1 MKVYHGSYTRI
12 ETIDLSQAEA
22 NKDFGKGF
30 YVTNI
35 KKHAKRWAERIA
47 REHNAMPVVTEFLFY
62 ETAYIDSIYKVLR
75 FPQPCREWVEFVMMN
90 RDPNIPKP
98 AHDYDI
104 VEGPIADDW
113 VTSQIKQYEKGKIS
127 IETLIERLFHREDTH
142 QICLCTTESL
152 GAIKLLEITG
162 FSEMEEIAKAIVTE
176 LTESGIE
183 QMTAINLFYNSK
195 IFTTLSDANTDL
207 YLKTWQEIYEMLKV
221 ELNAT
226 PPPPPNHP
234 KNNSE
239 KYR

>member
-35 KKHAKRWAERIA
+35 RHHAERWAERIA
-47 REHNAMPVVTEFLFY
+47 REHNTTPVVTEFLFY
-62 ETAYIDSIYKVLR
+62 ESAYTDSIYKVLR

-113 VTSQIKQYEKGKIS
+113 VTSQIKLFEKGKITMD
-127 IETLIERLFHREDTH
+127 ELVEKLTFRESTH
-142 QICLCTTESL
+142 QICLCTTQSL
-152 GAIKLLEITG
+152 SAIKMLDAIG
-162 FSEMEEIAKAIVTE
+162 FLEMEEIAKSVITA

-183 QMTAINLFYNSK
+183 RLTAMNLFYDSDT
-195 IFTTLSDANTDL
+195 FTQLSDVSTSL
-207 YLKTWQEIYEMLKV
+207 YVKTWQEIYEMLNT
-221 ELNAT
+221 ELI
-226 PPPPPNHP
+226 
-234 KNNSE
+234 K
-239 KYR
+239 R

>member
-22 NKDFGKGF
+22 NKDFEKGF

-62 ETAYIDSIYKVLR
+62 ETAYTDSIYKVLR
-75 FPQPCREWVEFVMMN
+75 FPHPCREWVEFVMMN

-98 AHDYDI
+98 AHSYDI

-113 VTSQIKQYEKGKIS
+113 VTSQIKQYEKGKLSMEI
-127 IETLIERLFHREDTH
+127 LIEKLTHREDTH
-142 QICLCTTESL
+142 QICLCTTEAL
-152 GAIKLLEITG
+152 GAIKLREITG
-162 FSEMEEIAKAIVTE
+162 FSEMEEIAKAVVTA

-183 QMTAINLFYNSK
+183 QLTAINLFYNSK
-195 IFTTLSDANTDL
+195 TFMTLSDANTGL
-207 YLKTWQEIYEMLKV
+207 YLKLWQEIYEMLKV
-221 ELNAT
+221 EYHSANPT
-226 PPPPPNHP
+226 HHP
-234 KNNSE
+234 KN
-239 KYR
+239 KK